1 MAKKSPKQTKPKTGL
16 SRCLGL
22 ASNKKGLVFLSAILS
37 SLASIASFVP
47 YIAVYFII
55 TSIIQDYPNLD
66 SLNIGEV
73 MSYGWLALGGI
84 AANILLYFLAIFCS
98 HIAAFGTLYELKIKF
113 SEHITQIPLG
123 YHLTIGSGRFRKI
136 MDDNIE
142 SVEGFIAHQFPDF
155 VASVTAPIVM
165 VILLF
170 AVDWRFGL
178 ASLVGI
184 ILAFIVQFMGYGSG
198 AMKENMEKY
207 QVALEDMNNASVE
220 YVRGMPVVKAFN
232 QTANSFERLKHA
244 ITEYTEWVLKF
255 SLGWQ
260 NCMPAF
266 TTIIN
271 NIYLVLIPVGIF
283 IGSNTTDFKNFLMT
297 FIFYLLFVPAVA
309 GVLNKIMYVS
319 ESFMQINGNVA
330 RMDEIFNIPVLP
342 ETKNPKKPENDNIVF
357 DKVSFSYTGK
367 ENDWAIQNVNF
378 EAKQGQ
384 ITAIVGPSDGGKSTI
399 ANLISRFWDV
409 TTGSVKIGNVDIR
422 DMSMTDLM
430 KHVSFVFQDIFLFKQ
445 SIYDNIRMGNPNA
458 TKEQIIQAAKAAQC
472 HDFIMKL
479 PNGYDTVIGTKGI
492 HLSGGERQRI
502 AIARAIIKD
511 SPIIVL
517 DEATAFSDPENEY
530 LIQKAFEKLMQ
541 NKTVIIIAH
550 RLSTIRNADKILVME
565 NGHLIEC
572 GNHDS
577 LMHKNG
583 RYHQMWQH
591 YTEAIDWKINGK
603 AVQ

>member
-1 MAKKSPKQTKPKTGL
+1 MAKKSPKQQKPKTGL
-16 SRCLGL
+16 ARCLEL

-55 TSIIQDYPNLD
+55 VSIIQVYPDLD
-66 SLNIGEV
+66 GLNMSEV
-73 MSYGWLALGGI
+73 MGYGWLALGGI
-84 AANILLYFLAIFCS
+84 IANILLYFLAIFCS

-113 SEHITQIPLG
+113 SEHITKIPLG

-142 SVEGFIAHQFPDF
+142 SVEGFIAHQFLDF
-155 VASVTAPIVM
+155 VASVTAPVVM

-170 AVDWRFGL
+170 AIDWRFGL

-244 ITEYTEWVLKF
+244 ITEYTQWVLKF

-271 NIYLVLIPVGIF
+271 NIYLVLIPVGIL
-283 IGSNTTDFKNFLMT
+283 IGSNTSDFKTFLMT
-297 FIFYLLFVPAVA
+297 FVFYLLFVPAVA

-342 ETKNPKKPENDNIVF
+342 ETENSKKPENNDIVF

-367 ENDWAIQNVNF
+367 ENDLAIQNVSF
-378 EAKQGQ
+378 KAKQGE
-384 ITAIVGPSDGGKSTI
+384 ITAIVGPSGGGKSTI

-409 TTGSVKIGNVDIR
+409 TTGSIKIGNVDIR
-422 DMSMTDLM
+422 DIAMNDLM

-445 SIYDNIRMGNPNA
+445 SIYDNIGMGNPNA
-458 TKEQIIQAAKAAQC
+458 TKEQIIQASKAAQC

-511 SPIIVL
+511 APIIVL

-565 NGHLIEC
+565 KGHLVEC

-577 LMHKNG
+577 LIQRNG
-583 RYHQMWQH
+583 RYFQMWQH